1 MTRPP
6 VTAARPCVAILAA
19 VALLPLARPAA
30 AQEASRDTTRLDPV
44 VVTATRLPVPRSAI
58 PSSVTVLGGAELA
71 GRGVRLVADALR
83 QVPGLAVVQGGSPG
97 AAASVFLRGGE
108 SDYVKV
114 LVDGVPVNQPG
125 GSFDWA
131 NLTTDNVERI
141 EVVRGPTSVLYGSD
155 AVTGV
160 VQIFTRAGRGAPVA
174 SAGVEAGSMGT
185 VRWGA
190 DVAGG
195 AERVEYSAELARF
208 ATSGALP
215 VNNAYD
221 NFAGSA
227 RLLVRPDDRSDVAL
241 AVRGGDATYR
251 FPTDGGGAIA
261 DSNQLTTLRSTTISL
276 DAGRHLTDRVE
287 ARVLAGLYSATSG
300 FDDRPDGAADTT
312 GFGYASRRSGT
323 VRRSTLDARANVAA
337 WRGATITAGATFEEE
352 REEQTSQATSNFGG
366 GPSSSSGAFEAERT
380 NVGTYAQA
388 VAPLGGG
395 AILTAGAR
403 LDDNEVFG
411 NFTTWRAGVSVPLPT
426 GTRLRASAGNAFKAP
441 TFSEQFAASAFE
453 VGNPTLAPEQSTSW
467 EAAVEQALLGGRV
480 TLVAAAFGQRFR
492 DLIQYRFVDA
502 ATPSYVNVAEATSDG
517 LEAEVRARPHA
528 TLDLSAS
535 MTWLDTEV
543 VDAGVSTEPGAPFV
557 NGATLVRRPSRS
569 AAASVRWRPVSRLAL
584 GVAVNHV
591 GARDDVDYRPFPSV
605 RVTLPAYTLWDL
617 DASAELLAPA
627 ARRPRV
633 TATVRVQNAFDAA
646 YEPIV
651 GFAAPGRVAL
661 FGLRVGG

>member
-1 MTRPP
+1 MTRP
-6 VTAARPCVAILAA
+6 ILAA
-19 VALLPLARPAA
+19 TTLAAALLAPARPLD
-30 AQEASRDTTRLDPV
+30 AQASPDTTRLDPV
-44 VVTATRLPVPRSAI
+44 VVTATRLPIPRSAV
-58 PSSVTVLGGAELA
+58 PSSVTVLDGAELA
-71 GRGVRLVADALR
+71 ARGVRLVADALR
-83 QVPGLAVVQGGSPG
+83 QVPGLALVQGGSPG
-97 AAASVFLRGGE
+97 ATASVFLRGGE
-108 SDYVKV
+108 SDHVKV

-141 EVVRGPTSVLYGSD
+141 EIVRGPSSVLYGSD

-160 VQIFTRAGRGAPVA
+160 VQIFTRQGRGAPVA
-174 SAGVEAGSMGT
+174 SAGVEAGSLGT

-190 DVAGG
+190 DIAGG
-195 AERVEYSAELARF
+195 AERVEYSAEIARF

-221 NFAGSA
+221 NAVGSA
-227 RLLVRPDDRSDVAL
+227 RLLVRPDDRTDVAL
-241 AVRGGDATYR
+241 SVRGGDATYR

-261 DSNQLTTLRSTTISL
+261 DSNQLTTLRSTTVSL
-276 DAGRHLTDRVE
+276 DAGRRLGDRVE
-287 ARVLAGLYSATSG
+287 ARVLAGLYAATSG

-312 GFGYASRRSGT
+312 GFGFASRRSGT
-323 VRRSTLDARANVAA
+323 VRRSTLDARANVSA
-337 WRGATITAGATFEEE
+337 WRGATLTAGATFEEE
-352 REEQTSQATSNFGG
+352 REEQTSQATSDFGG
-366 GPSSSSGAFEAERT
+366 GPSTSSGAFDAERT
-380 NVGTYAQA
+380 NLGAYAQV
-388 VAPLGGG
+388 VAPLGRG
-395 AILTAGAR
+395 AIVTAGAR

-411 NFTTWRAGVSVPLPT
+411 NFTTYRAGVSVPLPT

-441 TFSEQFAASAFE
+441 TFAEQFAASAFE
-453 VGNPTLAPEQSTSW
+453 VGNPGLRPERTTSW
-467 EAAVEQALLGGRV
+467 EAAVEQELAGGRA
-480 TLVAAAFGQRFR
+480 TVAIAAFAQRFR

-502 ATPSYVNVAEATSDG
+502 ATPSYVNLAAATSDG

-535 MTWLDTEV
+535 VTWLATEV
-543 VDAGVSTEPGAPFV
+543 TDAGASTQPGAAFV

-569 AAASVRWRPVSRLAL
+569 AAASARWRPASAL
-584 GVAVNHV
+584 GFGVAVQHV

-605 RVTLPAYTLWDL
+605 RTTLPSYTLWDL
-617 DASAELLAPA
+617 DASVRLLAPA

-633 TATVRVQNAFDAA
+633 TATVRVQNAFDAE

-661 FGLRVGG
+661 VGVRIGG

>member
-1 MTRPP
+1 MTRPFL
-6 VTAARPCVAILAA
+6 VVATLAT
-19 VALLPLARPAA
+19 LPSLARPAH
-30 AQEASRDTTRLDPV
+30 AQQTARDTTRLDPV
-44 VVTATRLPVPRSAI
+44 VVTATRLPVPRSAV
-58 PSSVTVLGGAELA
+58 PSSVTVLEGSELA

-97 AAASVFLRGGE
+97 ATASVFLRGGE
-108 SDYVKV
+108 SDYVKI
-114 LVDGVPVNQPG
+114 LVDGVPVNVPG

-141 EVVRGPTSVLYGSD
+141 EVVRGPSSVLYGSD

-160 VQIFTRAGRGAPVA
+160 VQIFTRRGRGGPVA

-227 RLLVRPDDRSDVAL
+227 RLQVRPDDRSDVAL
-241 AVRGGDATYR
+241 SVRGGDATSR

-261 DSNQLTTLRSTTISL
+261 DSNQFTTLRSTTVSL

-287 ARVLAGLYSATSG
+287 ARVLAGLYAATSG
-300 FDDRPDGAADTT
+300 FDDLPDNAADTT
-312 GFGYASRRSGT
+312 GFGYASRRRGT
-323 VRRSTLDARANVAA
+323 VRRSTLDGRANVAL
-337 WRGATITAGATFEEE
+337 WRGATLTAGLTFEEE
-352 REEQTSQATSNFGG
+352 REEQTSQATSNFGD
-366 GPSSSSGAFEAERT
+366 GPSSSTGAFDAERT
-380 NVGTYAQA
+380 NLGAYAQA
-388 VAPLGGG
+388 MAPLGRG

-411 NFTTWRAGVSVPLPT
+411 NFATWRAGVSVPLPT
-426 GTRLRASAGNAFKAP
+426 GTRLRLSAGNSFKAP

-453 VGNPTLAPEQSTSW
+453 IGNPDLDPEHATSW
-467 EAAVEQALLGGRV
+467 EAAVEQTLAGGRV

-492 DLIQYRFVDA
+492 DLIQYSFVDA
-502 ATPSYVNVAEATSDG
+502 GTPSYVNIAEATSDG

-543 VDAGVSTEPGAPFV
+543 VDAGVSTGNGVPFV
-557 NGATLVRRPSRS
+557 EGATLVRRPSRS
-569 AAASVRWRPVSRLAL
+569 AAASVRWRPASPLAL
-584 GVAVNHV
+584 GVAVSHV

-605 RVTLPAYTLWDL
+605 RVTLPSYTLWDL
-617 DASAELLAPA
+617 DASAEIVAPA

-633 TATVRVQNAFDAA
+633 TATVRLQNAFDAA
-646 YEPIV
+646 YAPIV

-661 FGLRVGG
+661 VGVRVGG